1 MKNIVI
7 LKKNKNL
14 LTKQVEESDI
24 SDSLNSVLD
33 KRIKLNSLPEKLYRY
48 DIKSIKSIKS
58 IKLVVWGYI
67 DGRENQVN
75 QHDLPPSAVWFNELF
90 KKSDT
95 DLLYGDA
102 FVLKYENDTLVDL
115 TKEEYAVYYDKLF
128 GGFEDLGDT
137 DSNSSQ
143 DSEPTQEDLD
153 FIVKDDQ
160 ELDTDS
166 DWDQDDISSDS
177 DSQSE
182 SESESESGSQSD
194 KEDI

>member
-7 LKKNKNL
+7 LKKNKNV
-14 LTKQVEESDI
+14 LTKQVEENDI
-24 SDSLNSVLD
+24 SESLNSVLD

-48 DIKSIKSIKS
+48 DINGINN

-95 DLLYGDA
+95 DLLYGDM
-102 FVLKYENDTLVDL
+102 FVLKYENDSLVDL
-115 TKEEYAVYYDKLF
+115 TKEEYAVYYEKLF

-137 DSNSSQ
+137 DSELSQ

-153 FIVKDDQ
+153 FIVDDDQ

-166 DWDQDDISSDS
+166 DWDQEDLSSDS
-177 DSQSE
+177 E
-182 SESESESGSQSD
+182 SDSGSQSD
-194 KEDI
+194 TESESDNIEDIENT

>member
-7 LKKNKNL
+7 LKKNKNV
-14 LTKQVEESDI
+14 LTKQVEENDLSE
-24 SDSLNSVLD
+24 SLNSVLD

-48 DIKSIKSIKS
+48 DINGINN

-95 DLLYGDA
+95 DLLYGDM
-102 FVLKYENDTLVDL
+102 FVLKYENDSLVDL
-115 TKEEYAVYYDKLF
+115 TKEEYAVYYEKLF

-137 DSNSSQ
+137 DSELSQ

-153 FIVKDDQ
+153 FIVDDDQ

-166 DWDQDDISSDS
+166 DWDQEDLSSDS
-177 DSQSE
+177 E
-182 SESESESGSQSD
+182 SDSGSQSD
-194 KEDI
+194 TESESDNIEDIENT

>member
-7 LKKNKNL
+7 LKKNKNV
-14 LTKQVEESDI
+14 LTKQVEENDLSE
-24 SDSLNSVLD
+24 SLNSVLD

-48 DIKSIKSIKS
+48 DINGINN

-95 DLLYGDA
+95 DLLYGDM
-102 FVLKYENDTLVDL
+102 FVLKYENDSLVDL
-115 TKEEYAVYYDKLF
+115 TKEEYAVYYEKLF

-137 DSNSSQ
+137 DSELSQ

-153 FIVKDDQ
+153 FIVDDDQ

-166 DWDQDDISSDS
+166 DWDQEDLSSDSGSDS
-177 DSQSE
+177 DSQT
-182 SESESESGSQSD
+182 D
-194 KEDI
+194 KEDEEDI

>member
-7 LKKNKNL
+7 LKKNKNV
-14 LTKQVEESDI
+14 LTKQVEENDLSE
-24 SDSLNSVLD
+24 SLNSVLD

-48 DIKSIKSIKS
+48 DINGINN

-95 DLLYGDA
+95 DLLYGDM
-102 FVLKYENDTLVDL
+102 FVLKYENDSLVDL
-115 TKEEYAVYYDKLF
+115 TKEEYAVYYEKLF

-137 DSNSSQ
+137 DSELSQ

-153 FIVKDDQ
+153 FIVDDDQ

-166 DWDQDDISSDS
+166 DWDQEDLSSDS
-177 DSQSE
+177 ESDSGFQSDTE
-182 SESESESGSQSD
+182 SESD
-194 KEDI
+194 NIEDIENT